1 MQQRLEDTG
10 CDPYVT
16 DMKVE
21 FDYVEVGSWWIVLA
35 MKRTAQA
42 HWLRLL

>member
-21 FDYVEVGSWWIVLA
+21 FDYVDTKS
-35 MKRTAQA
+35 
-42 HWLRLL
+42 